1 MNGKEAEP
9 YAIRMGILEFSANP
23 RPKYI
28 VNITQMIPMITYS
41 FVIKEISLHRIGGS
55 ESNGG

>member
-9 YAIRMGILEFSANP
+9 YAICMGNLELSANP

-41 FVIKEISLHRIGGS
+41 FVIRRNLST
-55 ESNGG
+55 SNWR